1 MTFLQKDIQ
10 TANKYLKRCSA
21 SLALGEELME
31 TTDGT
36 SQLLGCIQ
44 SRNGKW
50 QILEEMLE
58 KATACALLVGLEF
71 EQWLWTCLAVAQV
84 YTQPGPAV
92 FPGAHETQ
100 LKPGTRQTPAHPC
113 WNSQVDSTGVHQ

>member
-1 MTFLQKDIQ
+1 M
-10 TANKYLKRCSA
+10 KRCSA

-50 QILEEMLE
+50 QILEEMWRND
-58 KATACALLVGLEF
+58 ACALLVGLGIR
-71 EQWLWTCLAVAQV
+71 AVAV
-84 YTQPGPAV
+84 DVFGGFSKGYTHTARTSRV
-92 FPGAHETQ
+92 
-100 LKPGTRQTPAHPC
+100 
-113 WNSQVDSTGVHQ
+113 SQVHMKLS